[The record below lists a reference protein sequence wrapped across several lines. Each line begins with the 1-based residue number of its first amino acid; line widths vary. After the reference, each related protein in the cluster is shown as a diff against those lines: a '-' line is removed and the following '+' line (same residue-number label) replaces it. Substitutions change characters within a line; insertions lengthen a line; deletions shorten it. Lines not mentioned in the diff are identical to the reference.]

1 MDMLGESNFDSMQK
15 TYSISGNNI
24 TINATGTSTYP
35 NSDNT
40 GTITN
45 TTTYEWTGQKS
56 PDEDYIILF
65 YTVTDTTDQT
75 GSAVT
80 GWSAYVVMD

>member
-1 MDMLGESNFDSMQK
+1 MDFLGESYFDSMQK
-15 TYSISGNNI
+15 SYSISGNNI
-24 TINATGTSTYP
+24 TINATGTSSYP

-45 TTTYEWTGQKS
+45 TTTYKWTGQKS

-65 YTVTDTTDQT
+65 YNITDTTDQT
-75 GSAVT
+75 GSAVSDY
-80 GWSAYVVMD
+80 SAYVVMD